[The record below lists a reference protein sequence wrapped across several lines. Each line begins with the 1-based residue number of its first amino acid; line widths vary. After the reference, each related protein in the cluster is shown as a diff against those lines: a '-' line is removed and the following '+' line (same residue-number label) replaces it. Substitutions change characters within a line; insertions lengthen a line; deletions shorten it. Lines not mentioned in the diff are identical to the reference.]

1 MKRKMKTSL
10 MILFSVASMYAQ
22 DSAAQNQ
29 TQGAKTTADTKT
41 AKTTTSGKTT
51 TSAKS
56 TRTTAPAAASQAA
69 FGIASSIPK
78 DAQPLGQGKYR
89 AVDAGGEAWI
99 YQNTPFGITKARE
112 SDLQK
117 QAAAAPSSPF
127 GASMKTSAPPDGQP
141 AATVTAFPNGDEIR
155 FEKQT
160 PFGKSAWTKKRTDQL
175 NSVEK
180 TALANA
186 EKTTAANGKN

>member
-1 MKRKMKTSL
+1 MKKSL
-10 MILFSVASMYAQ
+10 LTIVLGVASMYAQ
-22 DSAAQNQ
+22 DGAAPNQ
-29 TQGAKTTADTKT
+29 AQGAKTTADTKT
-41 AKTTTSGKTT
+41 TKTT
-51 TSAKS
+51 KS
-56 TRTTAPAAASQAA
+56 TKSTASTPASQSA

-78 DAQPLGQGKYR
+78 DAQPLGQGKFR
-89 AVDAGGEAWI
+89 AVDAGGVAWI

-117 QAAAAPSSPF
+117 QAADHSSPF
-127 GASMKTSAPPDGQP
+127 GASMKTSTPPEGQP
-141 AATVTAFPNGDEIR
+141 VATVIAYPKGDEIR

-160 PFGKSAWTKKRTDQL
+160 PFGKSAWTKKRTDEL